1 MNLVFQTLS
10 KSLHPPK
17 PYLFYGPSFSGKKT
31 AIKGAFESLYI
42 RPIVLTMYEAKRA
55 PLNPIDFRG
64 KIGYIVYLDEQ
75 LELLPKDSQLIV
87 VYVTLDPYSLGTSE
101 QLNSKF
107 TLVDLSRVLKSRGT
121 VDREL
126 VKCPPWELFPQLA
139 SRGNY
144 DSKLVLIE
152 RNPMFTQTLHN
163 NLFGITL
170 DKGKERIVIPNLEVE
185 PIANTLEQLSMLDRS
200 FYIEHSG
207 EHANVLENLAII
219 RGLRL
224 NGGERLDWTKK
235 NGHNRFNTVNAKD
248 RKRTE
253 AALSRFSA
261 SATGGDVVKLGT
273 DTAPKKPS
281 KRPADSSGT
290 NTPAKPRKAPQCK
303 QCKVPLKG
311 HKCPNKKPKS

>member
-42 RPIVLTMYEAKRA
+42 RPIVLTMDEAKHA

-64 KIGYIVYLDEQ
+64 KLGYIVYLDEK
-75 LELLPKDSQLIV
+75 LDLLPKDSQLIV
-87 VYVTLDPYSLGTSE
+87 VYVTLDPYSLGTTE
-101 QLNSKF
+101 QLNAKF
-107 TLVDLSRVLKSRGT
+107 TLVDLSRFLTPRGT

-126 VKCPPWELFPQLA
+126 VRCPPWELFPQLA
-139 SRGNY
+139 SRNSNY
-144 DSKLVLIE
+144 DSKLVSIE

-170 DKGKERIVIPNLEVE
+170 DKGKERIILPSLEVE
-185 PIANTLEQLSMLDRS
+185 VIADTLEHLSMLDRS
-200 FYIEHSG
+200 FYVEHSG
-207 EHANVLENLAII
+207 EHANLLENLAII

-235 NGHNRFNTVNAKD
+235 HGHNRFNTVNVKD

-253 AALSRFSA
+253 AALSRFSTPA
-261 SATGGDVVKLGT
+261 SGEVLKLGT
-273 DTAPKKPS
+273 NTAPKKPS
-281 KRPADSSGT
+281 KRPADSGAT
-290 NTPAKPRKAPQCK
+290 DTPAKPRKAPQCK